1 MASPERVLTSRGKL
15 KSTHTVNEC
24 SPSIGLTSSD
34 TEIFAQL
41 IGEPSNPSISC
52 AAGSP
57 VKTLASPEKALDS
70 PANAADSGSSTPK
83 RSKSSSRATSSSKMS
98 APFALADWIEC
109 SGRSLRSGM
118 MRNGIVYPLAPLV
131 PLTGVIGS
139 GLLPTPKATEHKGG
153 HSSKGGPS
161 LGMMATHNLWPTPV
175 AQEGGQGVNPTARGR
190 KSHIEA
196 LKWPTPSV
204 CGNYNRKGASATSG
218 DGLATVVGGALNPT
232 WVEWL
237 MGYPQN
243 WTSLED

>member
-1 MASPERVLTSRGKL
+1 MALREPVLTSHGKL
-15 KSTHTVNEC
+15 KSIPTVNEC
-24 SPSIGLTSSD
+24 SPNTGPTFSD

-41 IGEPSNPSISC
+41 IGEPLNPSISC
-52 AAGSP
+52 AEASP
-57 VKTLASPEKALDS
+57 ARTLASLEKALDS

-83 RSKSSSRATSSSKMS
+83 RSKPFDRATSLSKMS

-139 GLLPTPKATEHKGG
+139 GLLPTPKATEYKGG
-153 HSSKGGPS
+153 HSSKGGLS
-161 LGMMATHNLWPTPV
+161 LGMMATHNLWPTP
-175 AQEGGQGVNPTARGR
+175 TARDH
-190 KSHIEA
+190 KD
-196 LKWPTPSV
+196 T
-204 CGNYNRKGASATSG
+204 GANVNWEKAKAKCK
-218 DGLATVVGGALNPT
+218 LAGAAGGSLNPT